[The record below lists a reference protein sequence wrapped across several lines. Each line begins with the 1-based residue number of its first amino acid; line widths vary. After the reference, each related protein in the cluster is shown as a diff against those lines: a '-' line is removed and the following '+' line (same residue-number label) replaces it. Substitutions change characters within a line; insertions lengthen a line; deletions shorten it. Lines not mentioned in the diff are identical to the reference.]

1 MMNGEEKGG
10 GVIISIILRSI
21 LKLKK
26 KLLVACIRLFIN
38 LFTKS
43 VEHQLMTG
51 IIYLRILLSSG
62 RERYVNREITRK
74 PEIWGIR

>member
-21 LKLKK
+21 LKLKE
-26 KLLVACIRLFIN
+26 KLLVCIRLFIN